1 MSQART
7 APRERAGRGAVVG
20 RAVGARLRALRTPH
34 IRVLV
39 AAAVAAVVAA
49 GVIVTVA
56 LRPDGEGGPRVP
68 DTRAR
73 HYTEVDACLLTDG
86 KGITGGTAA
95 EVWQGMQ
102 DASSKTH
109 ARVSYAQVI
118 GEQNTGNARPFLN
131 GLLQRSCDVVLAVGR
146 PEAAVAAQAAPV
158 HRDVGFVLVGDTAAA
173 GTNVT
178 AVRVG
183 AGLRADVGGAVERAV
198 EARG

>member
-1 MSQART
+1 MKPVASRV
-7 APRERAGRGAVVG
+7 PRGTVARAGFALLPLVSLGLLCNVPSLV
-20 RAVGARLRALRTPH
+20 LALR
-34 IRVLV
+34 RRSRADWWAFAGFSAVL
-39 AAAVAAVVAA
+39 AAW
-49 GVIVTVA
+49 VTDVELSPA
-56 LRPDGEGGPRVP
+56 DSHG
-68 DTRAR
+68 
-73 HYTEVDACLLTDG
+73 LL
-86 KGITGGTAA
+86 
-95 EVWQGMQ
+95 Q